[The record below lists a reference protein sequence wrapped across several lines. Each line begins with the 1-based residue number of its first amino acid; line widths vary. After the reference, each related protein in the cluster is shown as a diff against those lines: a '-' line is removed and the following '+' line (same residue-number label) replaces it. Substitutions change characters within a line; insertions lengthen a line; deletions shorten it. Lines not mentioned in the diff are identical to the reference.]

1 MATFIEVSVEE
12 RGEKQTAYINAETIR
27 YVLPER
33 DEKAFIAFDAERVL
47 NDLRRSD
54 AMRAGNRLL
63 GQSRA
68 CGGFLFQV
76 ESCRAG
82 GQLAKLLGLLK

>member
-33 DEKAFIAFDAERVL
+33 DEKAFIAFDAERSLIV
-47 NDLRRSD
+47 NE
-54 AMRAGNRLL
+54 RAHELYNRIR
-63 GQSRA
+63 GA
-68 CGGFLFQV
+68 
-76 ESCRAG
+76 
-82 GQLAKLLGLLK
+82 LAK